1 MTQKTSGLMISQ
13 ILDESKRFNT
23 FVRHFTYHFT
33 GHFHIKSQKRNHKSG
48 QKDVNVNPN
57 FKLHYVKL
65 RSFKKALKNS

>member
-1 MTQKTSGLMISQ
+1 MISQ
-13 ILDESKRFNT
+13 ILDESKKLFT
-23 FVRHFTYHFT
+23 LVWHFTHHFT

-65 RSFKKALKNS
+65 RSFKKAVKNS